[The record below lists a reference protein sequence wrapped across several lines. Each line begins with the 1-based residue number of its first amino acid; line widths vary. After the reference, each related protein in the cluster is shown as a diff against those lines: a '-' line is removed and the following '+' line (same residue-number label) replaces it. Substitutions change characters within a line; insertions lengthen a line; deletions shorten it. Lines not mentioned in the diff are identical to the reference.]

1 MAISFI
7 TAKTFPQKL
16 TVTSETISEII
27 NSPLTAIDNS
37 PLLKDNQDILD
48 IIVEYEPATLAVEIS
63 RLLSR
68 IEDVFMTKVDED
80 QRLTTQVRNLSNRI
94 GTIRP
99 ATEDEDKDSEQVV
112 DLNQL
117 AREALDNASRNN
129 PKKRSKN

>member
-1 MAISFI
+1 MWKCFSCN
-7 TAKTFPQKL
+7 KTFPQKL

-68 IEDVFMTKVDED
+68 IEDVFMTKVEED
-80 QRLTTQVRNLSNRI
+80 KRLTTQVRNLSTRI

-117 AREALDNASRNN
+117 AREALNNASRNN
-129 PKKRSKN
+129 PKKRSKK